1 MFVAGV
7 GDWSSSLTS
16 LADDRGDVS
25 SVPCA
30 RGSLASRLLQNAR
43 RDLCKN
49 RSFAEDDGGDCY
61 IVANLY
67 IFMKSGII
75 R

>member
-43 RDLCKN
+43 RDLCN
-49 RSFAEDDGGDCY
+49 ILIVAEDDGDDRH
-61 IVANLY
+61 IVANSTFF
-67 IFMKSGII
+67 IKSGVM
-75 R
+75 